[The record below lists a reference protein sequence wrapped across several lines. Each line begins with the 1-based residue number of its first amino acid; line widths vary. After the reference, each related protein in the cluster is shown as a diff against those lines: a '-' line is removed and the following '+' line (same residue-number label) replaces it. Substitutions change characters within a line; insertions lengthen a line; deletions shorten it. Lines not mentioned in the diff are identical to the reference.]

1 MNKSTIFSLI
11 IVITIGSFLYQ
22 GMYYD
27 PKIIKSPMIGK
38 TFPIFSLKDLFSD
51 NIYTNQTSFDR
62 ITIVNIWASWCLEC
76 DREHSYLIELSKN
89 NDFDLIGIN
98 YKDEPSDAM
107 NWLSMRGNPYKI
119 IISDLNG
126 DLSMNLGVY
135 GVPETYIVNENQTI
149 IYKHIGPLTKTIIKN
164 EMEPLLRKK
173 E

>member
-1 MNKSTIFSLI
+1 M
-11 IVITIGSFLYQ
+11 
-22 GMYYD
+22 
-27 PKIIKSPMIGK
+27 
-38 TFPIFSLKDLFSD
+38 
-51 NIYTNQTSFDR
+51 
-62 ITIVNIWASWCLEC
+62 
-76 DREHSYLIELSKN
+76 IELSKN

-173 E
+173 NEDYFYCHIIYFQFQLHSICPMLNTNR